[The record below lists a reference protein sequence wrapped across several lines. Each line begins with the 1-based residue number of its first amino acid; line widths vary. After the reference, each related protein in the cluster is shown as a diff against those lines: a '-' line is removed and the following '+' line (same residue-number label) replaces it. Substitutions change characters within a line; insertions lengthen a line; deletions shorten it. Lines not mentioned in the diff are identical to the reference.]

1 MLDTELHEDLKEIV
15 TMRAIMCV
23 EGPEALQYTGAVTRA
38 VVQLS
43 EEAPEVAWIDA
54 KAPRDRAAA
63 VEALYTALH
72 LDSAHGPRPR
82 RLADAENLIVA
93 ELTRTPRLVVVL
105 GAHELRTVAL
115 EMLYGMW
122 AHLVPG
128 KFAWVLTGRSGE
140 LENVLA
146 HPALASLQSCVFL
159 RHRVPEPA

>member
-1 MLDTELHEDLKEIV
+1 MLDTELHEDLVEIA
-15 TMRAIMCV
+15 TTRAIMCV
-23 EGPEALQYTGAVTRA
+23 EGPDALQYTGAVTRA

-43 EEAPEVAWIDA
+43 DDAPEVAWIDV

-72 LDSAHGPRPR
+72 LDRAHGPRPR

-115 EMLYGMW
+115 EMLYNMW

-128 KFAWVLTGRSGE
+128 KFAWVLAGRSGE

-146 HPALASLQSCVFL
+146 RPALASLQSCVFL
-159 RHRVPEPA
+159 RHRGPEPA

>member
-1 MLDTELHEDLKEIV
+1 MLDTELHDDLEEIV

-72 LDSAHGPRPR
+72 LHSAHGPRPR

-128 KFAWVLTGRSGE
+128 NFAWVLTGRSGE

-146 HPALASLQSCVFL
+146 HPALASLKSCVFL

>member
-1 MLDTELHEDLKEIV
+1 
-15 TMRAIMCV
+15 MR
-23 EGPEALQYTGAVTRA
+23 
-38 VVQLS
+38 
-43 EEAPEVAWIDA
+43 
-54 KAPRDRAAA
+54 
-63 VEALYTALH
+63 
-72 LDSAHGPRPR
+72 R
-82 RLADAENLIVA
+82 RKSRA

-128 KFAWVLTGRSGE
+128 KFAWVLAGRSGE

-146 HPALASLQSCVFL
+146 RPALVSLQSSVFL

>member
-1 MLDTELHEDLKEIV
+1 M
-15 TMRAIMCV
+15 
-23 EGPEALQYTGAVTRA
+23 
-38 VVQLS
+38 VQLS
-43 EEAPEVAWIDA
+43 DEAPEVAWIDA

-63 VEALYTALH
+63 VEALYTALP

-115 EMLYGMW
+115 EMLYGMR

-128 KFAWVLTGRSGE
+128 KFAWVLAGRSGE

-146 HPALASLQSCVFL
+146 RPALVSLQSSVFL
-159 RHRVPEPA
+159 RHRVPELA

>member
-1 MLDTELHEDLKEIV
+1 MLDMELHEDLEEIV

-43 EEAPEVAWIDA
+43 EEAPEVAWVDA

-63 VEALYTALH
+63 VDALYTALH

-122 AHLVPG
+122 VHLVPG